1 MAEIEEDPLF
11 MHGVSRESIGKG
23 KAAAAAAAAK
33 APAPKT
39 TAAPST
45 LKKSLPMPTPPPPPP
60 EMAMEEKTR
69 FVDHITA
76 YREKFPWLKKRN
88 GNVTAKSGEAELRD
102 EMHYIESQLGCKNQ
116 DSSFGLTCFTSAMT
130 GLEMSTSVWNPLG
143 LQLTG
148 LGQIARDNSDQFKD
162 VVDELLV
169 KYTTGMYMSPET
181 RLIMS
186 VGALVMTVHAANTG
200 DPRVK
205 MALERMNVAVKVPPG
220 AEDL

>member
-1 MAEIEEDPLF
+1 LPADSSP
-11 MHGVSRESIGKG
+11 
-23 KAAAAAAAAK
+23 AAAPAK
-33 APAPKT
+33 KT
-39 TAAPST
+39 
-45 LKKSLPMPTPPPPPP
+45 SLPIPTPPAPPP
-60 EMAMEEKTR
+60 EMPAEEKSR
-69 FVDHITA
+69 FVDHIVA

-88 GNVTAKSGEAELRD
+88 TVSAKSTEAELRD
-102 EMHYIESQLGCKNQ
+102 ELHYIESQLGSKNQ
-116 DSSFGLTCFTSAMT
+116 DSSFGLTVFTSAMT
-130 GLEMSTSVWNPLG
+130 GLEMSTAVWNPMG
-143 LQLTG
+143 LQLNG

-169 KYTTGMYMSPET
+169 KYTTGMYMGPET

-205 MALERMNVAVKVPPG
+205 TALEKMNVAVQVPPG